1 MRIIRSAVMFL
12 VLYGVAACG
21 ALDEQVASPTATE
34 TTVTLSASRMTVSD
48 RLRAISSRSRMARDF
63 KAPRESI
70 ERQYSKDGRVLVER
84 VFQRGKWS
92 ERPSTLPAEIAA
104 RPLVSF
110 IQGRGSASAGSL
122 LFAASRNAVDTAG
135 GLIVTVADTLWNSST
150 YQTATR
156 DSDEPTIQSVQDIY
170 YDESADVGAVELST
184 SGYALSI
191 DAVGDEFVEMEWGSS
206 EWPTVVSDFAAAVD
220 EASLRMPLA
229 IRPTIAESTDNVL
242 HALDG
247 TPVMASTMLEQSN
260 CANFRHGAKGFF
272 GVAALAILGSVAVIA
287 CPVCA
292 LGYGAAVISTLGK
305 VAIGAGVSYVGSRI
319 AYHSCENS

>member
-1 MRIIRSAVMFL
+1 MRIIRFAVMFL
-12 VLYGVAACG
+12 ALCGVAACG
-21 ALDEQVASPTATE
+21 PVGEQAAIPTATE
-34 TTVTLSASRMTVSD
+34 TTVTVSASRMTVSE

-84 VFQRGKWS
+84 VFQFGRWS
-92 ERPSTLPAEIAA
+92 ERPSTLPAALAA
-104 RPLVSF
+104 RPLASF
-110 IQGRGSASAGSL
+110 IQGQWSAGVGSR

-156 DSDEPTIQSVQDIY
+156 DSDEPTLQSVQDVY
-170 YDESADVGAVELST
+170 YDDSADVGAVELST

-191 DAVGDEFVEMEWGSS
+191 DAVGDEFVEMEWASG
-206 EWPTVVSDFAAAVD
+206 EWPTVVSNFAAAVD
-220 EASLRMPLA
+220 DASLRIPVA

-242 HALDG
+242 HAVDG
-247 TPVMASTMLEQSN
+247 TPVMASVMLEKAN
-260 CANFRHGAKGFF
+260 CANFRHAAKGFF
-272 GVAALAILGSVAVIA
+272 GVAALAIVGSVAVIA

-292 LGYGAAVISTLGK
+292 LGYGAGVISILGK
-305 VAIGAGVSYVGSRI
+305 VAIGMGSSFLASRI